1 MDIYGAHT
9 AERVRFHI
17 LVQQF
22 IGIQFWTVGRQKEN
36 LDLLTVLGQPT
47 THQTRLVYRVPIH
60 NEKYLSPGLARQAQ
74 ETAKKIQEHPC
85 RETLPADRFPIPP
98 ASVRA
103 VRRSAPLDGLSAAP
117 SRLTNEFA
125 PSTGAPVLESRD

>member
-9 AERVRFHI
+9 AERVRFYI

-36 LDLLTVLGQPT
+36 PDLLTVRGQPT

-85 RETLPADRFPIPP
+85 RGALPENHE
-98 ASVRA
+98 
-103 VRRSAPLDGLSAAP
+103 GQ
-117 SRLTNEFA
+117 RLVIEEIM
-125 PSTGAPVLESRD
+125 LQRKC